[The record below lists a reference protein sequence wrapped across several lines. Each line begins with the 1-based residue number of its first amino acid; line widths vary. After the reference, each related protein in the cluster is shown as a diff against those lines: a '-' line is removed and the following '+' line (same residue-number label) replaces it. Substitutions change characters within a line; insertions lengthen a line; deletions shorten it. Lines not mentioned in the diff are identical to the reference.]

1 MARRVVGRLMLL
13 SAATF
18 AIPLAN
24 GQGIASERL
33 HAAAIVVDAHS
44 DFLDRSVVD
53 QSRLSDDPEGS
64 QTTLGKLEAGQVDA
78 QFFSIFVPPAYRE
91 YGYAGRTLE
100 LIDRLLLE
108 VERNSDR
115 IEMATSVAAIR
126 RIAAEEK
133 IAALMGI
140 EGGHSI
146 ENRLE
151 HLRNYYR
158 LGVRYMT
165 LTWTNTNDWADSSG
179 DTPRWSGLNDF
190 GLRVVAEMNRLGMM
204 IDISHVSDDTFWDVI
219 RNSRSPVIA
228 SHSAAR
234 ALVDSDRNISDE
246 MIVALAEAGGVI
258 QVTFY
263 SKHLQSAFASRYDQ
277 AVDEAAATFNRLG
290 DQYLHDPIG
299 LDIAQW
305 SLEKEIERS
314 IPPIPLSAV
323 VDHIDH
329 IVDLAGIDHVGLGS
343 DFDGMGSAPV
353 GLEHVGMMPAITEEL
368 VRRGYDEAGIRKIL
382 GENLLRVMAEN
393 ESRADKR

>member
-1 MARRVVGRLMLL
+1 MAHRYIGRLMLL

-18 AIPLAN
+18 LTPPAN
-24 GQGIASERL
+24 SQDIAGERL

-44 DFLDRSVVD
+44 DFLDRSAVD
-53 QSRLSDDPEGS
+53 HSSLSDDPDGS
-64 QTTLGKLEAGQVDA
+64 QTTLRKLEAGKVDA
-78 QFFSIFVPPAYRE
+78 QFFSVFVPPAYRE

-108 VERNSDR
+108 VEQNSDR
-115 IEMATSVAAIR
+115 IELATSVADIR
-126 RIAAEEK
+126 RIAAEGR

-146 ENRLE
+146 ENRLG

-165 LTWTNTNDWADSSG
+165 LTWNNTNDWADSSG
-179 DTPRWSGLNDF
+179 DAPRWSGLNDF
-190 GLRVVAEMNRLGMM
+190 GLTVVAEMNRLGMM
-204 IDISHVSDDTFWDVI
+204 IDVSHVSDDTFWDVI
-219 RNSRSPVIA
+219 RSSRSPVIA

-234 ALVDSDRNISDE
+234 ALVDSDRNMSDE
-246 MIVALAEAGGVI
+246 MIAALAEAGGVI

-263 SKHLQSAFASRYDQ
+263 SKHLQATFASRYER

-290 DQYLHDPIG
+290 EQYIHDPIG

-305 SLEKEIERS
+305 SLEKEIEKS
-314 IPPIPLSAV
+314 IPPLPLSVV

-368 VRRGYDEAGIRKIL
+368 VRRGYDEASIRKIL
-382 GENLLRVMAEN
+382 GENLLRVMADN
-393 ESRADKR
+393 EIRADKR

>member
-1 MARRVVGRLMLL
+1 MAHRHIGRLMLL

-18 AIPLAN
+18 PMSPASS
-24 GQGIASERL
+24 QDIASERL
-33 HAAAIVVDAHS
+33 HAAAIVIDAHS
-44 DFLDRSVVD
+44 DFLDRSAVD
-53 QSRLSDDPEGS
+53 HSRLSDDPEGS
-64 QTTLGKLEAGQVDA
+64 QTTLRKLEAGKVDA
-78 QFFSIFVPPAYRE
+78 QFFSVFVPPAYRE

-108 VERNSDR
+108 VEQNSNR
-115 IEMATSVAAIR
+115 IELATSVADIR
-126 RIAAEEK
+126 RIAAEERV
-133 IAALMGI
+133 AALMGV

-165 LTWTNTNDWADSSG
+165 LTWNNTNDWADSSG

-190 GLRVVAEMNRLGMM
+190 GLTVVAEMNRLGMM
-204 IDISHVSDDTFWDVI
+204 IDVSHVSDDTFWDVI
-219 RNSRSPVIA
+219 RSSRSPVIA

-234 ALVDSDRNISDE
+234 ALVDSDRNMGDE

-263 SKHLQSAFASRYDQ
+263 SKHLQPTFASRYER

-290 DQYLHDPIG
+290 EQYIHDPIG

-305 SLEKEIERS
+305 SLEREIERS
-314 IPPIPLSAV
+314 IPPLALSVV

-368 VRRGYDEAGIRKIL
+368 VRRGYDEASIRKIL
-382 GENLLRVMAEN
+382 GENLLRVMADN
-393 ESRADKR
+393 EIRADKR